1 MFEILKKRFTTEL
14 ILVALYL
21 DKKIRMEVD
30 VSDYTIGGVLLI
42 ECEDKKWRPVAYL
55 LKLLNEIEQ
64 NYEIHNKEM
73 LAVIKGLET

>member
-1 MFEILKKRFTTEL
+1 MKKRFTTEL

-30 VSDYTIGGVLLI
+30 VPDYTIGGVLLI

>member
-1 MFEILKKRFTTEL
+1 LFEILKKRFTTEL

-64 NYEIHNKEM
+64 NYEIHNIEM

>member
-30 VSDYTIGGVLLI
+30 VPDYTIGGVLLI